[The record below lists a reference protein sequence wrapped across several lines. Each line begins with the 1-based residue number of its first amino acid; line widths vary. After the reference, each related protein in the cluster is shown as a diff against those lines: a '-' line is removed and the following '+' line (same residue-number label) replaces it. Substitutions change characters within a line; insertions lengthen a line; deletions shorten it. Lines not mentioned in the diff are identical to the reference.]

1 MTDNYCVFGNP
12 IGHSKSPLIQAAFAR
27 QTGEDIS
34 YTTRLAPLDG
44 FADSM
49 REFIAAGGRG
59 ANVTVPFKPEAF
71 DLATRRTPRAELA
84 GAVNTLIF
92 ADGEIIG
99 DNTDGVG
106 LIRDIVVN
114 LAVPVEGKRVL
125 LLGAGGAARGVVGP
139 LLEQNPVELVIA
151 NRTTARANA
160 LRDRFAHLGPVAS
173 HAYEELSGMSFDIV
187 INATSASLRGEMPP
201 LPEGL
206 FAPASLAYK
215 MMYGL
220 GDTPFRIFARD
231 QGAGRISEGLG
242 MLVEQA
248 AESFFVWRGVRPDAL
263 PVMEML
269 RNA

>member
-1 MTDNYCVFGNP
+1 
-12 IGHSKSPLIQAAFAR
+12 
-27 QTGEDIS
+27 
-34 YTTRLAPLDG
+34 
-44 FADSM
+44 
-49 REFIAAGGRG
+49 
-59 ANVTVPFKPEAF
+59 
-71 DLATRRTPRAELA
+71 
-84 GAVNTLIF
+84 
-92 ADGEIIG
+92 
-99 DNTDGVG
+99 

-139 LLEQNPVELVIA
+139 LLEQSPVELVIA
-151 NRTTARANA
+151 NRTTARANT

-173 HAYEELSGMSFDIV
+173 HAYAELAGMSFDIV

-201 LPEGL
+201 LPDGL
-206 FAPASLAYK
+206 FAPGSLAYK

-231 QGAGRISEGLG
+231 QGAARISEGLG